1 MCTDVL
7 ESIPRI
13 PRRILMLPSA
23 IGRSHLTRLVLIA
36 LELKQRGVEVAFA
49 FKEKNKI
56 LEHYEFK
63 VFPVS
68 DAVVTDFSSN
78 VFAAY
83 TPSFIEQCVK
93 DELKV
98 IEAFKPDAIFGDFRL
113 TAAISSKV
121 AKIPYISVV
130 NGYMTDYF
138 DPVDAMI
145 PKETKPFDHKVASIA
160 SKAIQ
165 RVQKRTLA
173 AQFREVAQKYGL
185 KKFVSLYDFLT
196 GDLTLIADLPEF
208 CPLENLPQNFRYI
221 GPLIWEGLNDTVP
234 NYLTDL
240 NSSKKLIY
248 ATTGNT
254 GKETF
259 IQLVIDA
266 FRNDPNREV
275 VLTTGAFIHPDTV
288 PNISNIHVASF
299 IPGSEIL
306 KQSQAVI
313 HCGGNGTTYQAMSQ
327 GAPAVV
333 IPFNNDQTINAW
345 LIKRNKVGIPLS
357 TSELT
362 GAQVKLAVNKAI
374 ADIIDMQKN
383 LQHFKEILTKTNGPK
398 SAADE
403 ISTFLGG
410 QEDERD
416 RAHMVNWTT
425 P

>member
-1 MCTDVL
+1 MIENEFKIYKRL
-7 ESIPRI
+7 
-13 PRRILMLPSA
+13 LMLPSA

-36 LELKQRGVEVAFA
+36 LELQRQGAEVAFA
-49 FKEKNKI
+49 FKENNQI
-56 LEHYEFK
+56 LKHYQFQ

-83 TPSFIEQCVK
+83 TSSLVEQCVK

-98 IEAFKPDAIFGDFRL
+98 IEAFKPDAIVGDFRL

-121 AKIPYISVV
+121 AGIPYISVV

-138 DPVDAMI
+138 DPVDVMI
-145 PKETKPFDHKVASIA
+145 PKVTRPFNYKVASIA

-173 AQFREVAQKYGL
+173 THFREVAQTYGL
-185 KKFVSLYDFLT
+185 KKLVSLYDFLT
-196 GDLTLIADLPEF
+196 GDLTLIADLPEY
-208 CPLENLPQNFRYI
+208 CPLENLPRNFRYI

-234 NYLTDL
+234 DYLKDL
-240 NSSKKLIY
+240 GSSKQFIY

-259 IQLVIDA
+259 IQLIIDA
-266 FRNDPNREV
+266 FKNDPSYEV
-275 VLTTGAFIHPDTV
+275 VLTTGAFIHPDAV
-288 PNISNIHVASF
+288 PNVSNIHVASF

-306 KQSQAVI
+306 KQSQAII
-313 HCGGNGTTYQAMSQ
+313 HCGGNGTTYQALSQ
-327 GAPAVV
+327 GVPAVV

-357 TSELT
+357 LSELA
-362 GAQVKLAVNKAI
+362 GDQVKLAVKKVVE
-374 ADIIDMQKN
+374 DIDIQNHLQRFKN
-383 LQHFKEILTKTNGPK
+383 LLKKSNSPKT
-398 SAADE
+398 AADE
-403 ISTFLGG
+403 IMSFLSVGVA
-410 QEDERD
+410 EL
-416 RAHMVNWTT
+416 T
-425 P
+425 

>member
-1 MCTDVL
+1 MIENEFKIYKRL
-7 ESIPRI
+7 
-13 PRRILMLPSA
+13 LMLPSA

-36 LELKQRGVEVAFA
+36 LELKHQGAEVAFA
-49 FKEKNKI
+49 FKENSQI
-56 LEHYEFK
+56 LEHYNFQ
-63 VFPVS
+63 VFPVL

-83 TPSFIEQCVK
+83 TPTLIEQCVK

-98 IEAFKPDAIFGDFRL
+98 IEAFKPDAIVGDFRL

-138 DPVDAMI
+138 DPVDVMI
-145 PKETKPFDHKVASIA
+145 PKDTRPFDYKVASIA

-173 AQFREVAQKYGL
+173 THFREVAQKYGL
-185 KKFVSLYDFLT
+185 KKLVSLYDFLT

-208 CPLENLPQNFRYI
+208 CPLENLPRNFRYI

-234 NYLTDL
+234 DYLKDL
-240 NSSKKLIY
+240 SSSKQLIY

-259 IQLVIDA
+259 IQLIIDA
-266 FRNDPNREV
+266 FKNDPSYEV
-275 VLTTGAFIHPDTV
+275 VLTTGAFIHPDAV
-288 PNISNIHVASF
+288 PNISNIYVASF

-306 KQSQAVI
+306 KQSQAII
-313 HCGGNGTTYQAMSQ
+313 HCGGNGTTYQALSQ
-327 GAPAVV
+327 GVPAVV

-357 TSELT
+357 LSELT
-362 GAQVKLAVNKAI
+362 GDKVKLAVKTVAQ
-374 ADIIDMQKN
+374 DIDIQNHLRDFKN
-383 LQHFKEILTKTNGPK
+383 LLKKSNSPKT
-398 SAADE
+398 AADE
-403 ISTFLGG
+403 IMSFLSVGVA
-410 QEDERD
+410 EL
-416 RAHMVNWTT
+416 T
-425 P
+425 

>member
-1 MCTDVL
+1 MMENISKIYKRFL
-7 ESIPRI
+7 IIPG
-13 PRRILMLPSA
+13 A

-36 LELKQRGVEVAFA
+36 LELQHRGTEVAFA
-49 FKEKNKI
+49 FKENNQI
-56 LEHYEFK
+56 LEHYQFQ

-83 TPSFIEQCVK
+83 TPSLIEQGVK

-98 IEAFKPDAIFGDFRL
+98 IEAFKPDAIIGDFRL

-121 AKIPYISVV
+121 AKIPYLSVV
-130 NGYMTDYF
+130 NGYMTDFF
-138 DPVDAMI
+138 DPVDVMI
-145 PKETKPFDHKVASIA
+145 PKDTRPFDHKVASIA

-173 AQFREVAQKYGL
+173 THFRAVAQKYGL
-185 KKFVSLYDFLT
+185 KKLVSLYDFLT

-208 CPLENLPQNFRYI
+208 LPLENLPQNFRYI

-234 NYLTDL
+234 DYLKNL
-240 NSSKKLIY
+240 SSSKQLIY

-266 FRNDPNREV
+266 FKNDPSYEV
-275 VLTTGAFIHPDTV
+275 VLTTGAFIHPDAV

-327 GAPAVV
+327 GVSAVV

-345 LIKRNKVGIPLS
+345 LIKRHKVGIPLS
-357 TSELT
+357 TTELT
-362 GAQVKLAVNKAI
+362 GDRVKLAVNKAI
-374 ADIIDMQKN
+374 ADIDMQKN
-383 LQHFKEILTKTNGPK
+383 LQHFKDILTKTNGFK

-403 ISTFLGG
+403 IITFIGG

-416 RAHMVNWTT
+416 RGTW
-425 P
+425 

>member
-1 MCTDVL
+1 MYRK
-7 ESIPRI
+7 IQQFNKI
-13 PRRILMLPSA
+13 IKKQILCFASA
-23 IGRSHLTRLVLIA
+23 IGQSHVTRLILIA
-36 LELKQRGVEVAFA
+36 QKLQSRSAEIAFVYPEDHTLLKQL
-49 FKEKNKI
+49 N
-56 LEHYEFK
+56 
-63 VFPVS
+63 FPVFQVP
-68 DAVVTDFSSN
+68 DVVVTDFGRN

-83 TPSFIEQCVK
+83 TPTLVEQCVK
-93 DELKV
+93 AEL
-98 IEAFKPDAIFGDFRL
+98 DAINRFQPDVIIGDFRL
-113 TAAISSKV
+113 TAGISAKL

-138 DPVDAMI
+138 DPVEAMI
-145 PKETKPFDHKVASIA
+145 PQITRPLEHKIA
-160 SKAIQ
+160 SVTAKAIQ
-165 RVQKRTLA
+165 RIQKRTLA
-173 AQFREVAQKYGL
+173 APFREVAQKYGL
-185 KKFVSLYDFLT
+185 KKLVSLYDFLA
-196 GDLTLIADLPEF
+196 GDLTLISDLPEY

-221 GPLIWEGLNDTVP
+221 GPLIWQGLNDTVP
-234 NYLTDL
+234 DYLKNL
-240 NSSKKLIY
+240 SSSKQLIY

-266 FRNDPNREV
+266 FKNDTSYEV
-275 VLTTGAFIHPDTV
+275 VLTTGAFIHPDAV

-327 GAPAVV
+327 GVPAVV

-345 LIKRNKVGIPLS
+345 LIKRHKVGIPLS

-362 GAQVKLAVNKAI
+362 GEGVKLAVNKAI
-374 ADIIDMQKN
+374 ADIDMQKN

-416 RAHMVNWTT
+416 RAHIVNWTT
-425 P
+425 N

>member
-1 MCTDVL
+1 LGDRT
-7 ESIPRI
+7 
-13 PRRILMLPSA
+13 
-23 IGRSHLTRLVLIA
+23 LTRLVLIA
-36 LELKQRGVEVAFA
+36 LELKHQGAEVAFA
-49 FKEKNKI
+49 FKENSQI
-56 LEHYEFK
+56 LEHYNFQ
-63 VFPVS
+63 VFPVL

-83 TPSFIEQCVK
+83 TPTLIEQCVK

-98 IEAFKPDAIFGDFRL
+98 IEAFKPDAIVGDFRL

-138 DPVDAMI
+138 DPVDVMI
-145 PKETKPFDHKVASIA
+145 PKDTRPFDYKVASIA

-173 AQFREVAQKYGL
+173 THFREVAQKYGL
-185 KKFVSLYDFLT
+185 KKLVSLYDFLT

-208 CPLENLPQNFRYI
+208 CPLENLPRNFRYI

-234 NYLTDL
+234 DYLKDL
-240 NSSKKLIY
+240 SSSKQLIY

-259 IQLVIDA
+259 IQLIIDA
-266 FRNDPNREV
+266 FKNDPSYEV
-275 VLTTGAFIHPDTV
+275 VLTTGAFIHPDAV
-288 PNISNIHVASF
+288 PNISNIYVASF

-306 KQSQAVI
+306 KQSQAII
-313 HCGGNGTTYQAMSQ
+313 HCGGNGTTYQALSQ
-327 GAPAVV
+327 GVPAVV

-357 TSELT
+357 LSELT
-362 GAQVKLAVNKAI
+362 GDKVKLAVKTVAQ
-374 ADIIDMQKN
+374 DIDIQNHLRDFKN
-383 LQHFKEILTKTNGPK
+383 LLKKSNSPKT
-398 SAADE
+398 AADE
-403 ISTFLGG
+403 IMSFLSVGVA
-410 QEDERD
+410 EL
-416 RAHMVNWTT
+416 T
-425 P
+425 

>member
-1 MCTDVL
+1 MGDRT
-7 ESIPRI
+7 
-13 PRRILMLPSA
+13 
-23 IGRSHLTRLVLIA
+23 LTRLVLIA
-36 LELKQRGVEVAFA
+36 LELKHQGAEVAFA
-49 FKEKNKI
+49 FKENSQI
-56 LEHYEFK
+56 LEHYNFQ
-63 VFPVS
+63 VFPVL

-83 TPSFIEQCVK
+83 TPTLIEQCVK

-98 IEAFKPDAIFGDFRL
+98 IEAFKPDAIVGDFRL

-138 DPVDAMI
+138 DPVDVMI
-145 PKETKPFDHKVASIA
+145 PKDTRPFDYKVASIA

-173 AQFREVAQKYGL
+173 THFREVAQKYGL
-185 KKFVSLYDFLT
+185 KKLVSLYDFLT

-208 CPLENLPQNFRYI
+208 CPLENLPRNFRYI

-234 NYLTDL
+234 DYLKDL
-240 NSSKKLIY
+240 SSSKQLIY

-259 IQLVIDA
+259 IQLIIDA
-266 FRNDPNREV
+266 FKNDPSYEV
-275 VLTTGAFIHPDTV
+275 VLTTGAFIHPDAV
-288 PNISNIHVASF
+288 PNISNIYVASF

-306 KQSQAVI
+306 KQSQAII
-313 HCGGNGTTYQAMSQ
+313 HCGGNGTTYQALSQ
-327 GAPAVV
+327 GVPAVV

-357 TSELT
+357 LSELT
-362 GAQVKLAVNKAI
+362 GDKVKLAVKTVAQ
-374 ADIIDMQKN
+374 DIDIQNHLRDFKN
-383 LQHFKEILTKTNGPK
+383 LLKKSNSPKT
-398 SAADE
+398 AADE
-403 ISTFLGG
+403 IMSFLSVGVA
-410 QEDERD
+410 EL
-416 RAHMVNWTT
+416 T
-425 P
+425 